1 MQRILSPYQP
11 CGPRPVPFV
20 PHPLRANPGPS
31 MPPPTAKMRSPQAA
45 NRRTGERERETARP
59 LSVAVPTGTA
69 RAPPPRVRR
78 AHRNVSMTCGPG
90 IPWWGPRRNYGKRR
104 CHYPRREGAS
114 PRPRLRRLLDTHSH
128 CAKRAAE
135 RTGNQPT
142 HPHSP
147 PSFSAV
153 AADGAVRRLA
163 MESAHKSGGGST
175 PGKCPP
181 LAGIVEMYL
190 LFFFTVSF
198 LMFVRCD
205 GVVWWFRAQEREP
218 EPEGRAFCATRAGT
232 STPTGTRAPSSGAR
246 TGSTAASRRPPLAP
260 APRRRRAP
268 GSTTAATCF

>member
-1 MQRILSPYQP
+1 MWAPPRSVRSTSTTGQ
-11 CGPRPVPFV
+11 PRPVDAAADGQDALSPGREP
-20 PHPLRANPGPS
+20 PHGR
-31 MPPPTAKMRSPQAA
+31 
-45 NRRTGERERETARP
+45 ERERETARP

-114 PRPRLRRLLDTHSH
+114 PRPRLRLLLDTHTPTAQSERPSG
-128 CAKRAAE
+128 RA
-135 RTGNQPT
+135 TNQPT
-142 HPHSP
+142 PTRLPLSP
-147 PSFSAV
+147 PLQPTEPSVVSPWRAPTRAEAEARPV
-153 AADGAVRRLA
+153 SV
-163 MESAHKSGGGST
+163 
-175 PGKCPP
+175 PP
-181 LAGIVEMYL
+181 SPALWRCIYF
-190 LFFFTVSF
+190 FFFTVSF

-260 APRRRRAP
+260 APRWRRAP